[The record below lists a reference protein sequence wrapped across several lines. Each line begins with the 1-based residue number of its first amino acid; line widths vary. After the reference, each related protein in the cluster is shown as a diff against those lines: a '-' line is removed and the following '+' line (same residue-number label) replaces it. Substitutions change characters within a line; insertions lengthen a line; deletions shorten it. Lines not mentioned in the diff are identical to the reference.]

1 MSNCTRNTWVAA
13 LAAGLLV
20 WLMAL
25 SHGGA
30 GLIGGLFL
38 GFVTA
43 GLVGGLVRL
52 LFCSA
57 VGKEGTESVPGPAP
71 TTSPAEPTMK
81 TAPVAG
87 ISIARPQRPAGVGQA
102 PEGASTD
109 AGRAVT
115 FEPATTT
122 QAGASGP
129 QGAQQA
135 HPGGAHDGAA
145 SAQAVLGPAGTDPA
159 PAGGDS
165 LAPADAAG
173 DPARRGPLTTD
184 AGRLRAERA
193 RLADGGETAH
203 ADPDRGGPA

>member
-129 QGAQQA
+129 QGA
-135 HPGGAHDGAA
+135 HPAGAHDGAA
-145 SAQAVLGPAGTDPA
+145 SAQAVSGPAGTDPA

-193 RLADGGETAH
+193 RLADSGETAH